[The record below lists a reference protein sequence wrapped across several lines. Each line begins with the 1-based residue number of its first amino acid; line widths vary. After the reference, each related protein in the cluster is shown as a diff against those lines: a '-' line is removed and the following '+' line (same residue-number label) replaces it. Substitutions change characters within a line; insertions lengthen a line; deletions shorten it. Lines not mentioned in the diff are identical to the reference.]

1 MMITKEKFVKINKWA
16 VIVAIFAYL
25 IGVFGPLK
33 YLQPGLLFVFFA
45 GFLCLLNK
53 DYLAPKPRAAG
64 MLWLLPLGVTIFTAT
79 APLTA
84 GKGNPL
90 LFLVTLLCCLIPCIM
105 LVTGSSEEKMPKRPR
120 LKIIVVRTVFQS
132 SIFVIWASV
141 TSYAFIKGTRPD
153 MFFWAMF
160 HVGTVSI
167 LPVFLGRVICG
178 WICPNCTLQDGLL
191 KNMTYKRPITLHKA
205 IEAQSSSCAMNIS
218 GKADARAPLFPAT
231 LLLAWFPMFF
241 AETIFDLTQ
250 KDWWPVV
257 FLYGLMFFSL
267 LMPWRK
273 LCTYFCFLSSY
284 RGINCHNSLWRI
296 RYNRSQC
303 KQCKICQAEKV
314 CPFYIDIRNQDNEM
328 PGTCCLCF
336 SCMEACPFEGVI
348 TFTRNPAEKARLKLE
363 AKTGIIEAKPA
374 APEAPKAA

>member
-1 MMITKEKFVKINKWA
+1 MMIAKDKFITINKWA
-16 VIVAIFAYL
+16 LIVAIFVYL
-25 IGVFGPLK
+25 IGVFSPLN

-45 GFLCLLNK
+45 AFLCLLNK
-53 DYLAPKPRAAG
+53 DYLAPKPRAAAH
-64 MLWLLPLGVTIFTAT
+64 LWMMPVVVTIFTAT
-79 APLTA
+79 SPLTA
-84 GKGNPL
+84 GNGNPL
-90 LFLVTLLCCLIPCIM
+90 LFLVTLLCGLIPCIM
-105 LVTGSSEEKMPKRPR
+105 LVTGSSEEKMPRRPR
-120 LKIIVVRTVFQS
+120 LKIVVVRTIVQT

-141 TSYAFIKGTRPD
+141 TSYAFIHGTRPD
-153 MFFWAMF
+153 IYFWAAF
-160 HVGTVSI
+160 HVITVSF
-167 LPVFLGRVICG
+167 LPVFFGRIVCG

-191 KNMTYKRPITLHKA
+191 KNMTYKRPIKLNNS

-231 LLLAWFPMFF
+231 LLLAWFPVFF
-241 AETIFDLTQ
+241 IETIFDLTQ

-257 FLYGLMFFSL
+257 FLYALMFCSL

-303 KQCKICQAEKV
+303 KQCKVCQAEKV

-336 SCMEACPFEGVI
+336 SCMEACPFDGVI
-348 TFTRNPAEKARLKLE
+348 TFKRNPAEKARLSQE
-363 AKTGIIEAKPA
+363 AKTGIIEAKP
-374 APEAPKAA
+374 EETKAA